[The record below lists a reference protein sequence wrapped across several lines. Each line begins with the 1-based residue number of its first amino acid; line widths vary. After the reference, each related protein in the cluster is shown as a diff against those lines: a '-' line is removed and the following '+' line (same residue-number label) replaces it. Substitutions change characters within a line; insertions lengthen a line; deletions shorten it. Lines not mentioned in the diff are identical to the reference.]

1 MPRLLLADDHPIVIQ
16 GLLALFATDPE
27 MEVVAAC
34 RDGRELLSAL
44 RTHDADVLLIDQNM
58 PGLSGTAI
66 LRRLA
71 EDGHLPPA
79 ILLTGMIAES
89 EAREAVCLGVRAIV
103 LKEEAPQLLLD
114 TIRAVARGERRL
126 DEQLVARTLA
136 AAPHP
141 VEGAS
146 SGSGEKLTAAEH
158 RIVKLVCRGLPNKRI
173 ARELNISEATVKI
186 HLHRVFRKLNVAN
199 RVQLT
204 IRAQQG
210 GFA

>member
-16 GLLALFATDPE
+16 GLLALFATDPD

-34 RDGRELLSAL
+34 RDGRELLAAI
-44 RTHDADVLLIDQNM
+44 RTHDVDVLIIDQNM

-66 LRRLA
+66 LRRLM
-71 EDGHLPPA
+71 EGGQLPPA
-79 ILLTGMIAES
+79 ILLTGMIAEH
-89 EAREAVCLGVRAIV
+89 EAREAICLGVRAIV

-126 DEQLVARTLA
+126 DEQLVARALA
-136 AAPHP
+136 AASATQPP
-141 VEGAS
+141 GPA
-146 SGSGEKLTAAEH
+146 GGDRLTAAEH

-173 ARELNISEATVKI
+173 ARELGISEATVKI

>member
-44 RTHDADVLLIDQNM
+44 RTHEADVLLIDQNM

-71 EDGHLPPA
+71 EDGNLPPA

-103 LKEEAPQLLLD
+103 LKEEAPQRLLD

-136 AAPHP
+136 AAPRP
-141 VEGAS
+141 ADVAN
-146 SGSGEKLTAAEH
+146 GEKLTAAEH

>member
-16 GLLALFATDPE
+16 GLQALLATEPD
-27 MEVVAAC
+27 MEVVATC
-34 RDGRELLSAL
+34 RDGRELLTAL
-44 RTHDADVLLIDQNM
+44 KVHDADVVILDQSM
-58 PGLSGTAI
+58 PGLTGTAI
-66 LRRLA
+66 LRRLL
-71 EDGHLPPA
+71 EEGQLPPA
-79 ILLTGMIAES
+79 ILLTGVIADD

-114 TIRAVARGERRL
+114 TIRAVVRGERRI
-126 DEQLVARTLA
+126 DPQLLARALA
-136 AAPHP
+136 AAPEP
-141 VEGAS
+141 AS
-146 SGSGEKLTAAEH
+146 SAGEQLTAGER
-158 RIVKLVCRGLPNKRI
+158 RIVRLVCQGLPNKRI
-173 ARELNISEATVKI
+173 ARELGITEATVKI

>member
-16 GLLALFATDPE
+16 GLLALFATDPD

-34 RDGRELLSAL
+34 HDGRELLAAL
-44 RTHDADVLLIDQNM
+44 RTHDADVVILDQNM

-71 EDGHLPPA
+71 EDGQLPPA
-79 ILLTGMIAES
+79 ILLTGMIAE
-89 EAREAVCLGVRAIV
+89 EQAREAVCLGVRAIV

-114 TIRAVARGERRL
+114 TIHAVARGERPL
-126 DEQLVARTLA
+126 DPQLLERALA
-136 AAPHP
+136 AADQPTS
-141 VEGAS
+141 AKA
-146 SGSGEKLTAAEH
+146 GEQLTAAE
-158 RIVKLVCRGLPNKRI
+158 RKIVRLVCRGLPNKRI
-173 ARELNISEATVKI
+173 ARELGITEATVKI

>member
-34 RDGRELLSAL
+34 RDGRELLTAL

-136 AAPHP
+136 AAPLP

-146 SGSGEKLTAAEH
+146 SADKLTAAEH